1 MFDCCCSPSPVAD
14 RTWLSSTK
22 LGLRSEFLCVRS
34 SRIRNI
40 RQMCF
45 RRSVSSRSFCLALLW
60 FVGVCESEGERRGGG
75 VPMLKYREGYTSLAE
90 CSCMPKAERG
100 ATLSCDADKLTQP
113 RAEEPVPH
121 ETAPNSVR
129 NWTRLPPPTSP
140 TGLTLLCLLLFG
152 AGTSAEC
159 VAGAQCPVCPVGALH
174 PVQGFLEHF
183 GAGPGCAARE
193 GGEKETHVIS
203 VGKASPG
210 SQKQVRVTLRPL
222 SFSSPP
228 RRSLILVLSSQ
239 RPVHWILESQ
249 NLPPGLP
256 IVAQVALPS
265 TVQARGVELQVEQ
278 VEELPWKPRVLLRW
292 SLDRHASISSLTH
305 APLANRVY
313 IRLGEDPTMPSA
325 CQLQP
330 LFLSHNYLTSDLQPQ
345 EVRGCRPPGRVD
357 ALEVHV
363 IRLRSAGSGI
373 CGSLQV
379 EVPISVLPPV
389 AGAGWY
395 RVVLILSSTVP
406 VNWAL
411 TATGIRGQITVYS
424 TNSVSPLYPP
434 EPDLTLTSILSTDL
448 RTTHDLLGWANR
460 NGFPKVTSYTDA
472 DLANRFVIRLAARGG
487 TDSVGP
493 RSLAALPRGPPVGL
507 QERGLRDLLR
517 SGGGMAGGG
526 MTGGGQE
533 PIAVQC
539 QDGQL
544 SVAVDTSILQS
555 LLPPVT
561 AVTLRDRGCEAHSNG
576 SHFLLVFPVI
586 ACGTEGAMEAEPRG
600 VRYKNTVLLWR
611 SRTPVSVQNE
621 TEGRRADR
629 QTPLVIHFSCF
640 VAVPIPP
647 DAEKDPPSPRAAM
660 AAWAQQGARE
670 PGYRGQ
676 PGGLVFTLQLFVTE
690 GFEKRESGPCI
701 IVADNCVYVEV
712 SVKGAVRGGVE
723 VQSCVVSPLS
733 DPQAS
738 PGWPVI
744 QDGCIVEPTFTLS
757 LGGRGGESEGARLSQ
772 RERGRN
778 GAEDELESEGIEEEE
793 KTQRKGDGER
803 RLSPSEP
810 ITGQLPGR
818 PRLPLLID
826 QPLGQQC
833 QYRSLL
839 RPVLVTQPLGLSRRV
854 APPAGQRALKPSVT
868 PRSRPS
874 SADHIN
880 EVDTGSVVGISFAAF
895 LIGVTLMGALW
906 CIYTRTGVTLPHR
919 RGSLLE
925 NVDQTTASWTPPPL
939 LEQSNSSM

>member
-1 MFDCCCSPSPVAD
+1 MFDGCFSPSPVAD

-22 LGLRSEFLCVRS
+22 VGLRSEFLCVRS

-75 VPMLKYREGYTSLAE
+75 VPILKYREGYTSLAA
-90 CSCMPKAERG
+90 CSCMPTAERS
-100 ATLSCDADKLTQP
+100 ATLSCDADKLTQRSP
-113 RAEEPVPH
+113 FH
-121 ETAPNSVR
+121 
-129 NWTRLPPPTSP
+129 TRLLLIVFEIGLVCRLRLLQYAPRSRLSLKPAQDKFTMVWK

-159 VAGAQCPVCPVGALH
+159 VAGAQCPV
-174 PVQGFLEHF
+174 
-183 GAGPGCAARE
+183 
-193 GGEKETHVIS
+193 
-203 VGKASPG
+203 
-210 SQKQVRVTLRPL
+210 
-222 SFSSPP
+222 
-228 RRSLILVLSSQ
+228 RSLILVLSSQ

-305 APLANRVY
+305 APLANRIY

-395 RVVLILSSTVP
+395 RVVLILSSAVP

-411 TATGIRGQITVYS
+411 TATGIQGQITVYS

-434 EPDLTLTSILSTDL
+434 EPDLTLTSILSPDL

-493 RSLAALPRGPPVGL
+493 RSLAALPWGPPVGL

-526 MTGGGQE
+526 QE

-544 SVAVDTSILQS
+544 SVTS

-561 AVTLRDRGCEAHSNG
+561 AVTLRDRDCEAHSNG

-647 DAEKDPPSPRAAM
+647 DAEQDPPSPPAAM

-701 IVADNCVYVEV
+701 IVADNRVYVEV

-723 VQSCVVSPLS
+723 VQSCMVSPLS

-744 QDGCIVEPTFTLS
+744 RDGCIVEPTFTLS
-757 LGGRGGESEGARLSQ
+757 LEGRGGESEGGRLSQ

-778 GAEDELESEGIEEEE
+778 RAEDELESEGIEEEE

-803 RLSPSEP
+803 RLRFSFVLRPVYNNSIQFLHCRLRQCEGP
-810 ITGQLPGR
+810 TPVAPANQSQGSCQGR

-874 SADHIN
+874 SADH
-880 EVDTGSVVGISFAAF
+880 
-895 LIGVTLMGALW
+895 
-906 CIYTRTGVTLPHR
+906 RVTLPHR

-939 LEQSNSSM
+939 LEQSNSSICTLASWALIGRNSLGKGKWTRAEVNSEPDTPQSVSVKPWKRL